1 MFLEEKFGLTGK
13 TAIVTGGGSG
23 IGQQAAVDLAKAGAK
38 IAIFSRS
45 GAEETVKMIQD
56 NGGEAVSILADVR
69 KEEEVKEAVDQVVRR
84 FGSVDIL
91 FNNAG
96 ICEHKSA
103 LEADAGDFKKIIE
116 TNLVGVYIVARTVA
130 AEMIRLGIS
139 GSIINVGSI
148 SGKIINIPQEQTSYN
163 ASKAAV
169 IHMTKS
175 LAIEWAKYGIRVN
188 SISPGYI
195 KTPMGDVPKEMEE
208 AWMPMIPIHRWG
220 KTEELTGMIIYL
232 AGPSASLTTGQDFV
246 IDGGYTCL

>member
-56 NGGEAVSILADVR
+56 NGGEAVSIIADVR
-69 KEEEVKEAVDQVVRR
+69 DESAVKEAVDQVVQR

-103 LEADAGDFKKIIE
+103 LEADAKDFRNIIE

-130 AEMIRLGIS
+130 AAMIRLGIR

>member
-56 NGGEAVSILADVR
+56 NGGEAVSIIADVR
-69 KEEEVKEAVDQVVRR
+69 EESAVKEAVDQVVQR

-103 LEADAGDFKKIIE
+103 LEADAKDFRNIIE

>member
-56 NGGEAVSILADVR
+56 NGGEAVSIIADVR
-69 KEEEVKEAVDQVVRR
+69 EESAVKEAVDQVVQR